1 MRITAKLAIVG
12 ATVATMLLSACGS
25 NSLSGSDSPA
35 APSASV
41 SADADLNAQ
50 LPEKIRS
57 AGKITI
63 GTDASYAPNQFTE
76 GDKIVGSEVDLF
88 TAVAKKLGVEAEF
101 SNAPFASII
110 PGVTSAKYDLGV
122 SSFTINDERLK
133 QVLMVSYFNAGTQ
146 WATQAGNPKG
156 VDPENPC
163 GKNIAVQAN
172 TVQDQ
177 DDLPVR
183 QKACG
188 DNPMKIQ
195 KYAGQDTATAAVA
208 TGKADA
214 MLADSPVTAYAVS
227 KSGGKLELLGDVYDA
242 APYGVV
248 VAKDNQQLAEAV
260 AAALTA
266 MKEDGSYESILKAW
280 GTEGGAIDT
289 FEVKQ

>member
-146 WATQAGNPKG
+146 WATQAGNPQG